1 MNTTD
6 VAKFPESYVDDNPSG
21 RYYNATRPWGLPESD
36 PAVIPVVICVSA
48 IILFCLL
55 CSVPMLDSCR
65 SNRHLPNG
73 SSRQGQEDQPQQQ
86 EEECCSKEQKEARAK
101 IIEAY
106 ILQESIV
113 SLDLT

>member
-6 VAKFPESYVDDNPSG
+6 AAKFLDSYVDDNPSG
-21 RYYNATRPWGLPESD
+21 RYYNATPWGLPESD
-36 PAVIPVVICVSA
+36 PAAIPVVICVSA

-65 SNRHLPNG
+65 TNRHLPNG
-73 SSRQGQEDQPQQQ
+73 SSRQGQEDQPQ
-86 EEECCSKEQKEARAK
+86 EEEERCSKEQKEARAK
-101 IIEAY
+101 IIEEY